1 MLSIIKTMALQGI
14 SGMLVNVEVDISN
27 GMPCWDIVG
36 LPDTA
41 IRESKERIRTA
52 IKNCAIELSSRKY
65 IINLSPANIKKD
77 GVTFDLAIAVGILCS
92 INIIHCTQFEDTIF
106 IGELSLDGRVNQI
119 NGILPICVE
128 SSKKNIKRIILPK
141 DNAKEAAIVEGLE
154 IIGVSNLR
162 EVISYLNKEITIEKE
177 ASNAKELFQRN
188 ISYDLDFSEV
198 KGNDS
203 IKRALEIAAA
213 GAHNCL
219 MIGPPG
225 SGKTMIARR
234 IPTILPDLTF
244 EEALE
249 ITKIHSIA
257 GVLKKQSLITQRPF
271 RSPHNTITEMRINR
285 RRKKSKTRRNKLS
298 SFWRIIFR

>member
-1 MLSIIKTMALQGI
+1 MLSIIKTMSLQGLN
-14 SGMLVNVEVDISN
+14 GMLVNVEVDISN

-52 IKNCAIELSSRKY
+52 IKNCDIELLSRKY

-77 GVTFDLAIAVGILCS
+77 GVIFDLAIAVGILCS
-92 INIIHCTQFEDTIF
+92 MNEIHCTQFEDTIF
-106 IGELSLDGRVNQI
+106 IGELSLDGRINKI
-119 NGILPICVE
+119 NGMLPICIE
-128 SSKKNIKRIILPK
+128 CSRLNIKRIILPK
-141 DNAKEAAIVEGLE
+141 ENAKEAAIVEGLE
-154 IIGVSNLR
+154 IIGVSNLK
-162 EVISYLNKEITIEKE
+162 EVIQYLNHELKIEKE
-177 ASNAKELFQRN
+177 LSNAKELFKKN
-188 ISYDLDFSEV
+188 NFYDLDFSEV
-198 KGNDS
+198 KGNEG

-257 GVLKKQSLITQRPF
+257 GLLKKQSLITQRPF
-271 RSPHNTITEMRINR
+271 RSPHNTITEVRTNR
-285 RRKKSKTRRNKLS
+285 RWQKS
-298 SFWRIIFR
+298 